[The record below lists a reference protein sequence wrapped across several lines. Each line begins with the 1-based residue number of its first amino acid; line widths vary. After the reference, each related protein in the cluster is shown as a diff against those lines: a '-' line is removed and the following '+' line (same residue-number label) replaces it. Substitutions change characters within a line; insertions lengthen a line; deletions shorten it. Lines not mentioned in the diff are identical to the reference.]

1 MKLLSVIIPVYNV
14 EQYLERCV
22 LSVVYQT
29 YHNLEILLIDD
40 GSQDQ
45 SGKICD
51 QLSQKYKRIRVIH
64 KKNEGLSDARNKG
77 LDLAKGEY
85 ITFLDSDD
93 YIHPETYS
101 ILISQ
106 LETANADIVE
116 GKILKV
122 YSNPPLIRKIETAQI
137 IQMNR
142 DEAMLSSYDWKYFT
156 AIVCNKIYKRN
167 IVENKQF
174 PVGKYHED
182 EFFCHETLY
191 RAQKLIHVNAE
202 FYYYQQRPNSIRSSE
217 FNIRHVDAI
226 EAFKNRLE
234 FFKGKNDVLYTR
246 GCLRIVEYTLEK
258 MQYLTTTNHAT
269 WKQRKPL
276 YYACGRAFQSLDKE
290 IVQVYEDTRKN
301 SKHKLFE
308 VKLLRFSPFLF
319 HYIYL
324 IYKKYGKK

>member
-116 GKILKV
+116 GK
-122 YSNPPLIRKIETAQI
+122 Y
-137 IQMNR
+137 
-142 DEAMLSSYDWKYFT
+142 
-156 AIVCNKIYKRN
+156 
-167 IVENKQF
+167 
-174 PVGKYHED
+174 
-182 EFFCHETLY
+182 
-191 RAQKLIHVNAE
+191 
-202 FYYYQQRPNSIRSSE
+202 
-217 FNIRHVDAI
+217 
-226 EAFKNRLE
+226 
-234 FFKGKNDVLYTR
+234 
-246 GCLRIVEYTLEK
+246 
-258 MQYLTTTNHAT
+258 
-269 WKQRKPL
+269 
-276 YYACGRAFQSLDKE
+276 
-290 IVQVYEDTRKN
+290 
-301 SKHKLFE
+301 
-308 VKLLRFSPFLF
+308 
-319 HYIYL
+319 
-324 IYKKYGKK
+324 

>member
-122 YSNPPLIRKIETAQI
+122 YSGIMI
-137 IQMNR
+137 
-142 DEAMLSSYDWKYFT
+142 
-156 AIVCNKIYKRN
+156 
-167 IVENKQF
+167 
-174 PVGKYHED
+174 
-182 EFFCHETLY
+182 
-191 RAQKLIHVNAE
+191 
-202 FYYYQQRPNSIRSSE
+202 
-217 FNIRHVDAI
+217 
-226 EAFKNRLE
+226 
-234 FFKGKNDVLYTR
+234 
-246 GCLRIVEYTLEK
+246 
-258 MQYLTTTNHAT
+258 
-269 WKQRKPL
+269 
-276 YYACGRAFQSLDKE
+276 SL
-290 IVQVYEDTRKN
+290 
-301 SKHKLFE
+301 
-308 VKLLRFSPFLF
+308 FLQ
-319 HYIYL
+319 
-324 IYKKYGKK
+324 

>member
-1 MKLLSVIIPVYNV
+1 MKTSFSVTKHY
-14 EQYLERCV
+14 
-22 LSVVYQT
+22 T
-29 YHNLEILLIDD
+29 A
-40 GSQDQ
+40 
-45 SGKICD
+45 
-51 QLSQKYKRIRVIH
+51 H
-64 KKNEGLSDARNKG
+64 KN
-77 LDLAKGEY
+77 
-85 ITFLDSDD
+85 F
-93 YIHPETYS
+93 
-101 ILISQ
+101 
-106 LETANADIVE
+106 
-116 GKILKV
+116 
-122 YSNPPLIRKIETAQI
+122 
-137 IQMNR
+137 
-142 DEAMLSSYDWKYFT
+142 
-156 AIVCNKIYKRN
+156 
-167 IVENKQF
+167 
-174 PVGKYHED
+174 
-182 EFFCHETLY
+182 
-191 RAQKLIHVNAE
+191 IHVNAE
-202 FYYYQQRPNSIRSSE
+202 FYYYQQRPNSIMSSE